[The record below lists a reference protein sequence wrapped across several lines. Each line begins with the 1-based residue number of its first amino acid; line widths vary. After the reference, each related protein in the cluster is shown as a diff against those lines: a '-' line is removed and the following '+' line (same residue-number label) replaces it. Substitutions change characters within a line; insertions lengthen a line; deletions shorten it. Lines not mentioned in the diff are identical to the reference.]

1 MDKNKNDVFESTYQI
16 HRDELRARG
25 RTGDQLN
32 NGEERK
38 KTGKKTS
45 RPFISVLL
53 TNQTTLQSASKSN
66 PLNAQTHIFHSEQVF
81 NETEREKK

>member
-1 MDKNKNDVFESTYQI
+1 MDKNKNDVFESTYHQI

-32 NGEERK
+32 NGEEREK
-38 KTGKKTS
+38 KRRKKTS

-53 TNQTTLQSASKSN
+53 TNRTTLQSASKIK
-66 PLNAQTHIFHSEQVF
+66 PFECTDTHFSF
-81 NETEREKK
+81 